1 MVGGTVFNRK
11 LFRHL
16 GKNPDRHHGNPAI
29 PFQRPQPAP
38 TGKPRF
44 LLNGNSGCVT
54 LHLGE
59 GRLSG
64 QGRGVEK
71 KHKEDRDGGERV
83 LPRVM
88 ADAHEVARLFG
99 RIFRVAGRYGL
110 LPVHGSAGRRFPTRV
125 GTVVR
130 RQVLDRLLDH
140 LTCRLAV
147 SRTVEHRDV
156 AAALAA
162 AVRAED
168 YRTALALVT
177 TAGRRTDLR
186 AEKMISRRYRFLW
199 ICNPKVASR
208 SIIAALRAADP
219 EAELLRGQ
227 TLDEVLKRRPETR
240 GYFSF
245 AFVRHPCDRIF
256 SAYADK
262 HSLALHDRDARRW
275 FIEPYYGLT
284 TGMSFGEFCRWLNT
298 PWGSDAFADRHW
310 LSQHRQ
316 VRTADGRFPD
326 FLGHWESL
334 DADWRMVTEW
344 VGMPYRDLPR
354 LNVRPKELPAGER
367 PDAATAALLRRR
379 YTEDFKVGGY
389 GDR

>member
-1 MVGGTVFNRK
+1 MGG
-11 LFRHL
+11 
-16 GKNPDRHHGNPAI
+16 A
-29 PFQRPQPAP
+29 Q
-38 TGKPRF
+38 
-44 LLNGNSGCVT
+44 
-54 LHLGE
+54 
-59 GRLSG
+59 
-64 QGRGVEK
+64 
-71 KHKEDRDGGERV
+71 V

-88 ADAHEVARLFG
+88 ADAHDVARLLG
-99 RIFRVAGRYGL
+99 RILKVAGRCGL
-110 LPVHGSAGRRFPTRV
+110 LPGSDPAGTRFPTMI

-147 SRTVEHRDV
+147 SRTVEHRDI

-177 TAGRRTDLR
+177 TAGCRPDLK

-219 EAELLRGQ
+219 EVELIRNQ
-227 TLDEVLKRRPETR
+227 TLDEVLKRRPEAR

-245 AFVRHPCDRIF
+245 TFVRHPCDRIF
-256 SAYADK
+256 SCYADK
-262 HSLALHDRDARRW
+262 HSRALYKRDAWRW

-284 TGMSFGEFCRWLNT
+284 TGMSFGEFCHWLNT

-316 VRTADGRFPD
+316 IRTADGRLPD

-334 DADWRMVTEW
+334 DADWRMVTKW
-344 VGMPYRDLPR
+344 LGMPYRDLPR
-354 LNVRPKELPAGER
+354 LNVRPKELPAGEQ

-379 YTEDFKVGGY
+379 YSEDFRVGGY
-389 GDR
+389 GGHDDALLTQEGKEKETAEMVNE